1 MPFHMCGS
9 RNIYLTDWGFM
20 KAACS
25 AVPYKLYIRF
35 TLIAGSSKNLQT
47 TSDIYARNL
56 LQNTVSA
63 IFAYNLISVAFQ
75 KPINKYLYE
84 KKYYRTR
91 TRENHSDNIRQ

>member
-47 TSDIYARNL
+47 TSDIYMQEICFKIPFL
-56 LQNTVSA
+56 LSLHIT
-63 IFAYNLISVAFQ
+63 LFQ
-75 KPINKYLYE
+75 LHFKNP
-84 KKYYRTR
+84 
-91 TRENHSDNIRQ
+91 